1 MSEQTAPTADE
12 LVTDICADLLR
23 IDTSNYGDG
32 SGPGERKAAEHVAA
46 LLSDAGLEPE
56 LVESEPGR
64 ASVVA
69 RWEGEDPG
77 RDALLLHG
85 HLDVVPAEASDWA
98 VHPFSGEVVD
108 GELWGRGAV
117 DMKDMDAMILANV
130 LAMRRAGE
138 RPPRDVVLA
147 FLADEEAGGM
157 KGARHLVENRRELFD
172 GVTEAVS
179 EVGGFS
185 VEVAGTRAYL
195 LQVAEKGLLWLRLTA
210 TGRPGHGSQVHDAN
224 AVTRLAGAVARI
236 GAHRW
241 PTSLPASVQ
250 AFAEGYGALSGS
262 PLPIHDVEALE
273 AELGTT
279 ARWIRATT
287 QNTSTPTVLQAGYKH
302 NVVPARAGALVDCRF
317 LPGDRDHVMRTV
329 HELAGEGITID
340 VVHEDRALETTAD
353 GSLVDAMTAALQ
365 AEDPG
370 SAVLPYCLSGGT
382 DNKHFDRLGIRGFGF
397 APLRL
402 PSGFDF
408 ASLFHG
414 TDERVP
420 VSSLE
425 FGARTLG
432 RFIRTC

>member
-1 MSEQTAPTADE
+1 MSDATEPTADG

-23 IDTSNYGDG
+23 IDTSNYGDS
-32 SGPGERKAAEHVAA
+32 SGPGERKAAEHVAG
-46 LLSDAGLEPE
+46 LLTDAGLSPE
-56 LVESEPGR
+56 LIESERGR

-69 RWEGEDPG
+69 RWAGEDPA

-117 DMKDMDAMILANV
+117 DMKDMDAMVLANV
-130 LAMRRAGE
+130 LAMSRAS
-138 RPPRDVVLA
+138 RKPPRDIVLA

-185 VEVAGTRAYL
+185 VEVAGNRAYL

-224 AVTRLAGAVARI
+224 AVTRLAAAVGRI

-241 PTSLPASVQ
+241 PMALPASVT
-250 AFAEGYGALSGS
+250 AFAEGYAALSGS
-262 PLPIHDVEALE
+262 ALPIDDVQALE

-302 NVVPARAGALVDCRF
+302 NVVPARASALVDCRF

-329 HELAGEGITID
+329 HQLAGEGIEIE